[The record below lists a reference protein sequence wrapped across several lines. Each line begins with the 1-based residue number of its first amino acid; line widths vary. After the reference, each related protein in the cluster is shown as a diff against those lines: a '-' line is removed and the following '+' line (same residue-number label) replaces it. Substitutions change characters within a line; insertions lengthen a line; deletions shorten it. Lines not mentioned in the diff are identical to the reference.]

1 MYIYVYKPKPK
12 VEGNCECAQSRAPHQ
27 APLSILEWV
36 SHFLL
41 QGIFLTQGSNP
52 CLLHWRVDSLSLS
65 HLGSPGGNFF
75 FCVASVVSDSVQP
88 HRRQAPPSLGFSRQ
102 EHLSGLPCPPPGD
115 LRNPGTEPEYLT
127 SPALA
132 SGFFTASAMW
142 EARLSELGSI

>member
-52 CLLHWRVDSLSLS
+52 CLLHWRADSLSLS

-102 EHLSGLPCPPPGD
+102 EHWSGLPGSVNSTGISPKPLGTLALECS
-115 LRNPGTEPEYLT
+115 LNPTQDE
-127 SPALA
+127 LA
-132 SGFFTASAMW
+132 VS
-142 EARLSELGSI
+142 